1 MCGVFA
7 GPSLRARE
15 GNVTVKSNSLNASI
29 ASNSASGLKS
39 SWPHPGCC
47 NGCNSAFCSPQSG
60 TCYNIKGKYYY
71 LQCGAGPSPAASCCN
86 GCNTAFCSP
95 QSGSCYNHKGKYY
108 YLQCEA
114 DADCC
119 RNCGGLCDP
128 TSGQCTFERE
138 YNDQLDCRVY
148 IPRGYKYCPLPVDD
162 GKIDSSPRVSSAKDC
177 EDACRN
183 TRGCLQFQ
191 FYNPTT
197 ADCDGIPAC
206 QLLSKDCYYQ
216 YRASSCWEA
225 YSRD

>member
-1 MCGVFA
+1 MAVISILALLMCGVFA
-7 GPSLRARE
+7 EPSLRARE
-15 GNVTVKSNSLNASI
+15 GNVTVKS
-29 ASNSASGLKS
+29 
-39 SWPHPGCC
+39 
-47 NGCNSAFCSPQSG
+47 
-60 TCYNIKGKYYY
+60 T
-71 LQCGAGPSPAASCCN
+71 
-86 GCNTAFCSP
+86 
-95 QSGSCYNHKGKYY
+95 
-108 YLQCEA
+108 
-114 DADCC
+114 DCC

-148 IPRGYKYCPLPVDD
+148 LPRGYKYCPLPVDD

-191 FYNPTT
+191 FYNSTR
-197 ADCDGIPAC
+197 ADCDDIPAY

-216 YRASSCWEA
+216 YIASSCWEA